1 MKNKPTPTT
10 QRSQREVM
18 AAIMLEEIDAL
29 VEKVETL
36 SGTIVHTE
44 KKFQDTVK
52 ELEGAGDSYHQAV
65 LAANLHHKNE
75 MVAYLR
81 TVSTSIAKTTE
92 EQREI
97 VQKLIRE
104 AVSNEITTLK
114 KALSESSANHRVP
127 FLSSWGRI
135 IICCSLTALIGSAIT
150 VELIQRL
157 GIT

>member
-36 SGTIVHTE
+36 NGTIVHTE

-52 ELEGAGDSYHQAV
+52 ELEGAGDEYHQAV

-75 MVAYLR
+75 M
-81 TVSTSIAKTTE
+81 IA
-92 EQREI
+92 
-97 VQKLIRE
+97 
-104 AVSNEITTLK
+104 
-114 KALSESSANHRVP
+114 
-127 FLSSWGRI
+127 
-135 IICCSLTALIGSAIT
+135 
-150 VELIQRL
+150 
-157 GIT
+157 